1 MHTFCI
7 AHAVWSEDL
16 NTQASLICKF
26 VYGQGLLLSAP
37 LHCLLHTYYGY
48 SQAFVSVLGG
58 WDRASWELAN
68 IPDEEWLCSS
78 DQTAKHC
85 NIPADVTILL
95 KLAFASCFCHLDLRP
110 CVSLILKKRGVFM
123 WLKTIWMT
131 ALQNEVNQVSLYF
144 IMVVRPSNVVFFN
157 AKLSIF
163 ISFLSFFIYFMDS
176 PLRCPISF
184 LRGSIYADMHIPI
197 SMSHNSF
204 SVCNQN
210 RQIPCRHEDTCS
222 TLMQQW

>member
-1 MHTFCI
+1 MQVCLWSRSALECTI
-7 AHAVWSEDL
+7 ALPSTYILWIFSGIRLSVGGLGQSQLGVGKYPWWGMVVQFRSNGQTLQHPSW
-16 NTQASLICKF
+16 CHHF
-26 VYGQGLLLSAP
+26 VEVSIRFLFLSPGPEAM
-37 LHCLLHTYYGY
+37 CLSH
-48 SQAFVSVLGG
+48 
-58 WDRASWELAN
+58 
-68 IPDEEWLCSS
+68 
-78 DQTAKHC
+78 
-85 NIPADVTILL
+85 L
-95 KLAFASCFCHLDLRP
+95 K
-110 CVSLILKKRGVFM
+110 KKRGVFM

-144 IMVVRPSNVVFFN
+144 IMVVRPFNVVFFN

-222 TLMQQW
+222 ILMQQW